1 MADQRNEALKYA
13 HHNRERFLEE
23 LIEFGEIPS
32 ISTDPDAKA
41 EIERAATWVADHL
54 KALGLDDVAIMP
66 TGGHPVVYAELNAG
80 VEAPTLLIYG
90 HYDVQPAD
98 PLDLWTDPPFSPT
111 IHGDNIFA
119 RGISDMKGQVLA
131 SFKAVEALNNSG
143 GLPINI
149 KFLIEGEEEI
159 GSPNLVDFMNENR
172 VLISSDLA
180 LNPDTGMIG
189 PGKPTITYALRGLA
203 YFELRVYG
211 PDHDLHS
218 GSYGGVVH
226 NPAQALCELIAG
238 MHDENGTVTLPGFYD
253 RVRSITDTERA
264 ELDLLGM
271 DEDFYLKQSG
281 APALWGEMD
290 YSPVERTGARPTLE
304 VNGLLSG
311 FTGIGAKTVLPSWA
325 MAKISTRLVPDQD
338 PDQVHQSLIQYL
350 EENAPPTV
358 NWELKKMTGSR
369 ASISDRES
377 RGILAMSDAMVAV
390 WGQKPAFRR
399 EGGSVP
405 VVTQFQDILGL
416 STVNC
421 GFSLPDDNM
430 HSPNEKLHLPNF
442 YKGIDTYIHFFLN
455 LAEN

>member
-238 MHDENGTVTLPGFYD
+238 MHDENGRVTLPGFYD